1 MEESSSKCI
10 GKKERR
16 KESRE
21 STGCWSKGK
30 KNVKEEDIPR
40 GPGGKPIRIKDKIR
54 AAKGQIT
61 HSEGKTFDAWKKAAA
76 SALGRKKEERK
87 PQKAQDAGARAK
99 RLLQRKEYASKVSGS
114 TENVPDEMRD

>member
-1 MEESSSKCI
+1 MGVMQYGEMNQTRRLGKRLETRGLEIKSLEHEEHKARR
-10 GKKERR
+10 GVKK
-16 KESRE
+16 
-21 STGCWSKGK
+21 
-30 KNVKEEDIPR
+30 
-40 GPGGKPIRIKDKIR
+40 
-54 AAKGQIT
+54 AKVPAYKV
-61 HSEGKTFDAWKKAAA
+61 SEGKTFDAWKKAAA